1 MQELPSAI
9 AMVQFYSEVQPNVR
23 GRNVYMQFSSHQ
35 ELTSPDPQAPGQPRR
50 PGGDQPNRILLVTVH
65 NPLYPITVD
74 VLHQVFSPHGFVEKI
89 VTFQK
94 SAGLQALVQ
103 FQLQRSAEQSR
114 NTLQG
119 RNVYD
124 GCCTLDIQFS
134 NLQELQVNY
143 NNERTRDF
151 TNSALPAESANR
163 HAAAQHAGN
172 IVTSL
177 FGAGAQQQMYSM
189 AGAPRPG
196 FAPRIPAPGMMNMF
210 PRDPELTL
218 PEAPLVVANLNAAA
232 AATVAFG
239 GQLPPGVTG
248 TNDKTTILVSNLN
261 QEVRSCQRRQ
271 REVADE
277 CLLPASFQMSSVL
290 TNNCV
295 LYAADAAP
303 FEHSQLVDPDKLF
316 NLFSNYGNV
325 LKIKMLHNKP
335 DHALVEMGDG
345 LQAELAI
352 NFLKGAMLFGKKME
366 LNYSKHPHINPSP
379 DTRDFSSSN
388 LNRFN
393 RSGAKNYRH
402 CCPPTRMLHA
412 SNLPADATT
421 DFLTAH
427 LAPHGVI
434 QGAKMLDNNGKKQIL
449 VLFATEA
456 EATDALACLHASL
469 LNGSSLR
476 LAFSKLS
483 TL

>member
-1 MQELPSAI
+1 
-9 AMVQFYSEVQPNVR
+9 
-23 GRNVYMQFSSHQ
+23 
-35 ELTSPDPQAPGQPRR
+35 
-50 PGGDQPNRILLVTVH
+50 
-65 NPLYPITVD
+65 
-74 VLHQVFSPHGFVEKI
+74 
-89 VTFQK
+89 
-94 SAGLQALVQ
+94 
-103 FQLQRSAEQSR
+103 
-114 NTLQG
+114 
-119 RNVYD
+119 
-124 GCCTLDIQFS
+124 
-134 NLQELQVNY
+134 
-143 NNERTRDF
+143 
-151 TNSALPAESANR
+151 
-163 HAAAQHAGN
+163 
-172 IVTSL
+172 
-177 FGAGAQQQMYSM
+177 MYSM
-189 AGAPRPG
+189 AGGPRPG
-196 FAPRIPAPGMMNMF
+196 FAPRIPAPGMMNIF
-210 PRDPELTL
+210 P
-218 PEAPLVVANLNAAA
+218 ANLNAAA

-261 QEVRSCQRRQ
+261 QEVRSCQSRQ
-271 REVADE
+271 REAADE
-277 CLLPASFQMSSVL
+277 CLLPASFQKSSVM
-290 TNNCV
+290 TSI
-295 LYAADAAP
+295 LYAADAPP
-303 FEHSQLVDPDKLF
+303 FEHSQIVDPDKLF

-421 DFLTAH
+421 DFLTVH

-456 EATDALACLHASL
+456 EATDALACLHTSL